1 MVASRI
7 ERGFPGYLGNDNK
20 PKTDAFQIR
29 LDVGDQEIRRFK
41 DWSAI
46 LVYRY
51 IQRDAVLDAFTDTIF
66 HQGGTDAKGWMI
78 GGNYGLA
85 KNTWLMF
92 RWFSTETIDG
102 PPLDINTATM
112 DLNVRL

>member
-1 MVASRI
+1 M
-7 ERGFPGYLGNDNK
+7 K
-20 PKTDAFQIR
+20 
-29 LDVGDQEIRRFK
+29 RFK

-46 LVYRY
+46 FAYRY

-66 HQGGTDAKGWMI
+66 HQGGTDAKGWII

-92 RWFSTETIDG
+92 RWFSTESIDG
-102 PPLDINTATM
+102 PPLDIDTATL
-112 DLNVRL
+112 DLNMRL